1 MKNKILMFL
10 LLLPYIKPE
19 YISTQFQTIDR
30 ILDLAWAIS
39 LCIIICLYIREIVKK
54 NKISKIML
62 AMLSYEGILILST
75 FINKGDLHSLISEVV
90 TTLGICI
97 AIEYFIMISPKETI
111 DSILFIL
118 KIWIYI
124 NFITVLLFPKG
135 MYVTELQSDNFFLG
149 YDNTHIKYILPAIC
163 LALISSYYKSDKVDI
178 RTIFLITI
186 SVLTVFIR
194 KSATSMI
201 GLSIILLYL
210 LIPALKNSKV
220 FNFRNFFIT
229 YIVMFILIVIFR
241 VQDNFSYLVE
251 TVLHKSL
258 TFTGRTE
265 IWDAF
270 IKLIKEKMILGYG
283 VLSGTQKSNLTG
295 IFYGVATHDK
305 VLDVMFSGGAILLIN
320 YFVINILIGKKLM
333 KNKESEFSKILSITW
348 FAFFIMMITET
359 LNHNLI
365 TMLIILSYHVDDI
378 IKEYNLKKN
387 GETNAKN

>member
-1 MKNKILMFL
+1 MKRKILIII
-10 LLLPYIKPE
+10 LLLPFIKSE
-19 YISTQFQTIDR
+19 YISEEIVNADKIINVALF
-30 ILDLAWAIS
+30 IS
-39 LCIIICLYIREIVKK
+39 LCIISCLYIKK
-54 NKISKIML
+54 VVEKKQISKIFL
-62 AMLSYEGILILST
+62 AILFYEGILIFST
-75 FINKGDLHSLISEVV
+75 YINNGDLRSLISEIVNN
-90 TTLGICI
+90 LGICI
-97 AIEYFIMISPKETI
+97 AIEYFMMISPKETI
-111 DSILFIL
+111 NMLLFIL
-118 KIWIYI
+118 KTYIYI
-124 NFITVLLFPKG
+124 NFITVILYPSG
-135 MYVTELQSDNFFLG
+135 MYSTELQTQNFFLG

-163 LALISSYYKSDKVDI
+163 LALISSYYKSDKIDI

-210 LIPALKNSKV
+210 LIPVFKNSKV

-229 YIVMFILIVIFR
+229 YIVIFVLIVIFR

-270 IKLIKEKMILGYG
+270 IKLIKEKIILGYG

-305 VLDVMFSGGAILLIN
+305 ILDVMFSGGVILLIN

-378 IKEYNLKKN
+378 IKEYNFKKN